1 MSWCRVFGA
10 VLVCAV
16 LAVVGCAAKPPK
28 PVVAK
33 ALVLASPTVNPDA
46 TGRPSPVV
54 VRVYQ
59 LRGDAEFNGADF
71 FAVFDHEK
79 ETLGASL
86 IMREER
92 TLNPGEKAEFDL
104 PVSPEARFVG
114 AVAAFRDIRSTRWKA
129 LAGAPEK
136 SLLKVLSKNRVT
148 IRIDQGTVTVS
159 TRD

>member
-10 VLVCAV
+10 VLACAV
-16 LAVVGCAAKPPK
+16 LALAGCAAKPPK
-28 PVVAK
+28 PVAAK

-46 TGRPSPVV
+46 SGRPSPVV

-86 IMREER
+86 ILREER
-92 TLNPGEKAEFDL
+92 TLNPGEKAEFDM
-104 PVSPEARFVG
+104 PVSPDARFVG

-136 SLLKVLSKNRVT
+136 SLLKVLSKSRVT
-148 IRIDQGTVTVS
+148 IRVEQGTVTVS
-159 TRD
+159 TQD